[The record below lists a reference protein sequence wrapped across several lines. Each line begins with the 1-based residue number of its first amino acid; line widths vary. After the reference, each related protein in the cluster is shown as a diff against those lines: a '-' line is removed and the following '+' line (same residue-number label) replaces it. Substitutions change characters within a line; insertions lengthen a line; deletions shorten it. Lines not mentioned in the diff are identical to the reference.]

1 MLPSGRPMKA
11 IEAGRVEDL
20 SLKMIDDKKIKIFF
34 PTNAFFNNS
43 RGLFYHWLNGKATL
57 DLAMPALMTFVP
69 S

>member
-43 RGLFYHWLNGKATL
+43 RGLFYH
-57 DLAMPALMTFVP
+57 
-69 S
+69 